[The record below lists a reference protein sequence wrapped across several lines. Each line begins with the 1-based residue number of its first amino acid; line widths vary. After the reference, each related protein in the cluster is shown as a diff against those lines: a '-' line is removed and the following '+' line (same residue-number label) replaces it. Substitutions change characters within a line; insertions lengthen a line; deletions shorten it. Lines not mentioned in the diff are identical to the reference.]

1 MLSETKLSL
10 LHQLVQS
17 ATTEEIIWTNG
28 YLAGY
33 LDRNGVDVAIP
44 TISETTA
51 IAVKPLIIYGTET
64 GNSKKIASQ
73 LLATFKKNKIQA
85 KAVDVF
91 QYDVTK
97 LETESLVLFVISTQG
112 EGEFPQNAV
121 AFYEKLKASDVN
133 LNNVSFAVFGL
144 GDSSYPLFC
153 NAGVLL
159 DAVLSEKGAKPLL
172 PLVKTDVD
180 FTDDVIY
187 WEKNLIAIF
196 NDIASNHKIIGVE
209 KKQEKVSHKKNYT
222 GIINHKVILNDRES
236 NKETYHI
243 EITSNDEVTYE
254 PGDALGVIPKNTK
267 QDVDFI
273 LNYFGVNATQELT
286 IKEDKKTIEK
296 WLVERNIKGL
306 SKRSLDQIA
315 LLFETTINFEKAD
328 LIAILKQYSKSES
341 LKIEALIEILLPIAP
356 RLYSISSSAEAHDGQ
371 IHLTVNLNKFIVD
384 DEVKTG
390 LASQFLADYPTD
402 TELEFYIHKNQNFK
416 LPTDDT
422 NIIMIGPGTGIAPFR
437 SFLAHRDATGAEGKN
452 WLFFGEQHFV
462 LDFYYQTEIQEWIS
476 TGVLSKLSTAFSR
489 DQEQK
494 IYVQDRI
501 RENGKDFNKWLESGA
516 SIYICGQKFPMSQDV
531 ENAIVEV
538 ISKERNISE
547 TEAKQVLE
555 KLENQG
561 KYQKDVY

>member
-10 LHQLVQS
+10 LQQLVQS
-17 ATTEEIIWTNG
+17 ATTEEIIWTKG

-33 LDRNGVDVAIP
+33 LDKNGVDVPIP
-44 TISETTA
+44 NISETPT
-51 IAVKPLIIYGTET
+51 IAVKLLIIYGTET

-73 LLATFKKNKIQA
+73 LLASFKKNKIQA

-91 QYDVTK
+91 QYDLAK
-97 LETESLVLFVISTQG
+97 LEKESLVLFVMSTQG

-121 AFYEKLKASDVN
+121 AFYEKLKASEVD
-133 LNNVSFAVFGL
+133 LSKISFAVFGL

-159 DAVLSEKGAKPLL
+159 DEVLLEKGAKPLL
-172 PLVKTDVD
+172 SLVKADVD
-180 FTDDVIY
+180 FAKNVID
-187 WEKNLIAIF
+187 WEKNLLNIF
-196 NDIASNHKIIGVE
+196 HNNTSNYTNVSIE
-209 KKQEKVSHKKNYT
+209 KKIEKVLNKRNYI
-222 GIINHKVILNDRES
+222 GIISHKVILNDRES

-243 EITSNDEVTYE
+243 EITSDDAVAYE
-254 PGDALGVIPKNTK
+254 PGDALGLIPKNTK
-267 QDVDFI
+267 EAIDFI
-273 LNYFGVNATQELT
+273 LIYFNANAKQEIT
-286 IKEDKKTIEK
+286 IKDKKKTAEK
-296 WLVERNIKGL
+296 WLEERNIKGL

-315 LLFETTINFEKAD
+315 TLFETTIYLEKAD
-328 LIAILKQYSKSES
+328 LIDVLKHFPKPKSVN
-341 LKIEALIEILLPIAP
+341 IDALIEILLPIAP

-371 IHLTVNLNKFIVD
+371 VHLTVNLNKFIVE

-390 LASQFLADYPTD
+390 LASQFLADYPIDTD
-402 TELEFYIHKNQNFK
+402 LEFYIHKNQNFR

-422 NIIMIGPGTGIAPFR
+422 DVIMIGPGTGIAPFR

-476 TGVLSKLSTAFSR
+476 TSVLSKLSTAFSR

-501 RENGKDFNKWLESGA
+501 RENSKDFNQWLESGA
-516 SIYICGQKFPMSQDV
+516 SLYICGQKNPMSQDV
-531 ENAIVEV
+531 EQAIVAV
-538 ISKERNISE
+538 IAQERKISLE
-547 TEAKQVLE
+547 GAKQVLE
-555 KLENQG
+555 ELENQG
-561 KYQKDVY
+561 KYLKDVY

>member
-254 PGDALGVIPKNTK
+254 PGDALGIIPKNTK